1 MNKVKHLMKYFDNTN
16 IIKITMFNKSKISNP
31 FKVEISLLHT
41 NMQLEVIKVIKLFF
55 GIFEVF
61 CYITCSQHDG

>member
-1 MNKVKHLMKYFDNTN
+1 MKYFDNTN

-31 FKVEISLLHT
+31 FKVEISLLHR

-55 GIFEVF
+55 LESLRYFD
-61 CYITCSQHDG
+61 T